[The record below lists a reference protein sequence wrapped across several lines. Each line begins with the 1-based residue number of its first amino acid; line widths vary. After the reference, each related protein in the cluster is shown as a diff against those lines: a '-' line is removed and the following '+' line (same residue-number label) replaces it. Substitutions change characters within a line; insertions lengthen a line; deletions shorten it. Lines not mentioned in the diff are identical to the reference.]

1 MVSPLDFSGINQG
14 FSNLADAFQTRRE
27 RRSLSEIG
35 EFAQSGDF
43 ESASRRAFDMGN
55 VGLGVRLSEL
65 GQLRDTRAREQRAQ
79 EGLNALI
86 STALGQPTRGPA
98 PAAGAP
104 GAGLPRGIRNR
115 NPGNLEASAFTR
127 GQPGFVESDG
137 RFGRFET
144 PEQGL
149 SAMGNLL
156 QSYGR
161 RGFNTIN
168 RIVSRFAP
176 AADNNDTQAYVA
188 NVARMT
194 GIDPNQELN
203 LSDPQTLS
211 AVMGAMIMQENG
223 QLPFSQEQIV
233 AAVSPGATITP
244 QDIQTAPQTGGEQV
258 APDATIAP
266 QPVQVAQAPSQREQA
281 LNAIMLHPQS
291 TAGQRQ
297 WAQSQLDALTDPDLL
312 SPEAFQQELILRGL
326 ARPSVTVEGP
336 RQENNVRK
344 ALDKLE
350 GELWA
355 DFLTVGA
362 AAQGR
367 QQDFEVMGELLKM
380 APQGPIQGR
389 LAQAFP
395 GFSSAGDA
403 MQAIVSRLAPT
414 FRVEGSGSTS
424 DIEYKGMLRS
434 LPSLVTQPEG
444 NRLILEMMR
453 AKAQVDID
461 RAAVISR
468 FQQGAGNGG
477 IDAVEAR
484 RQLAEIGNRSIVT
497 PEMRKALGDTGP
509 SPDPIEL
516 PAVGQKM
523 TINGLEI
530 ERIN

>member
-55 VGLGVRLSEL
+55 IGLGVRLSEL
-65 GQLRDTRAREQRAQ
+65 GQLRDTRAREQQAQ

-86 STALGQPTRGPA
+86 STALGQPARGPA

-233 AAVSPGATITP
+233 AAVSPGATVAP
-244 QDIQTAPQTGGEQV
+244 GDVQTAPQIGSEQG
-258 APDATIAP
+258 ATIASTAP

-297 WAQSQLDALTDPDLL
+297 WAQSQLDALQQPDDPDLL
-312 SPEAFQQELILRGL
+312 SPEAMRQQMILRGIS
-326 ARPSVTVEGP
+326 RPSVTVEGP
-336 RQENNVRK
+336 PPENNIRK
-344 ALDKLE
+344 ALDKKE

-389 LAQAFP
+389 LAQALP

-403 MQAIVSRLAPT
+403 VQAIVSRLAPT

-424 DIEYKGMLRS
+424 DIEYAGMLRS
-434 LPSLVTQPEG
+434 LPSLVTRPEG
-444 NRLILEMMR
+444 NRLILQMMQ

-461 RAAVISR
+461 RSNVINQ
-468 FQQGAGNGG
+468 FQSGQ
-477 IDAVEAR
+477 IDAPEAR

-497 PEMRKALGDTGP
+497 PEMRKALGDIGP